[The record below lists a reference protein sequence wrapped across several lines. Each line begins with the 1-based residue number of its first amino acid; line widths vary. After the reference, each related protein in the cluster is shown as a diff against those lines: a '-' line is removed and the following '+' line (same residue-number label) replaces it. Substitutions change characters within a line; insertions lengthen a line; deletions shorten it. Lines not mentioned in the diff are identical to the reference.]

1 MNDIRQLK
9 HVSGWVTY
17 RVTNVQT
24 VHSGASVLKMASYR
38 KSLEQKETWH
48 GTQTLLLP
56 LESIQEK
63 VNISSSMIN
72 KLFDVVKA
80 LDK

>member
-1 MNDIRQLK
+1 M
-9 HVSGWVTY
+9 TY

-63 VNISSSMIN
+63 VNISSSIIN
-72 KLFDVVKA
+72 KVIRCVKGIR
-80 LDK
+80 